1 MNKAGYLQRAGC
13 VVLDDQGIP
22 CEIVVLQIRGIRLG
36 IRVAEFSAALSGRLA
51 ARVERIHQ
59 NWKPY
64 MEGVAGMASRSRSGK
79 ALNIEL
85 IDGSLFTVSLDSAGF
100 VLTRRERYASVAEV
114 PVPFRSERPRG
125 SHFTDQQRLPGLA

>member
-22 CEIVVLQIRGIRLG
+22 CEIVALQIRGIRLG
-36 IRVAEFSAALSGRLA
+36 IRVTDFSAALSGRFA

-64 MEGVAGMASRSRSGK
+64 LGGVAGMASRSRSGK

-100 VLTRRERYASVAEV
+100 VLSRRERYASVAEV
-114 PVPFRSERPRG
+114 PVPVRSAKPRNSYIAG
-125 SHFTDQQRLPGLA
+125 QQRLPGLA